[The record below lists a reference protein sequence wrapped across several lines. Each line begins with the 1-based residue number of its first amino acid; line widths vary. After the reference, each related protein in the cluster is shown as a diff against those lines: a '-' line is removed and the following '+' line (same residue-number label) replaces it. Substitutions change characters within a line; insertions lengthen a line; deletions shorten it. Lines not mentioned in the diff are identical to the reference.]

1 MFNVKTGDDKLVSG
15 RSIFLQEGHGNLSN
29 GGDIKITG
37 DNTSDWYLFGGKGLY
52 KSGV

>member
-1 MFNVKTGDDKLVSG
+1 MTRQSVKNQVYLMFNVKTGDDKLVSG

-37 DNTSDWYLFGGKGLY
+37 DNTSD
-52 KSGV
+52 